1 MRNFERKATWRKIV
15 ESKPVL
21 IFLGVLI
28 LVFAWSVLRF
38 WNKMEETGRNKKL
51 TEDKVTALR
60 EKKENLLM
68 DIENLNTDEGKEEFF
83 RENYGLAKEG
93 EQMIVVVEAKKS
105 PDQTEEN
112 SGGFFSF
119 FKNWFKK

>member
-28 LVFAWSVLRF
+28 LIFTWSVLRF
-38 WNKMEETGRNKKL
+38 WNKMEETGRNKKM

-68 DIENLNTDEGKEEFF
+68 DIESLNTEEGKEEFF

-93 EQMIVVVEAKKS
+93 EQMIVVVEEKKAAE
-105 PDQTEEN
+105 QIEEN
-112 SGGFFSF
+112 PGKIFGFF
-119 FKNWFKK
+119 KRWFKK

>member
-1 MRNFERKATWRKIV
+1 
-15 ESKPVL
+15 
-21 IFLGVLI
+21 LGVLI

-93 EQMIVVVEAKKS
+93 EQVIVVVEEKKG
-105 PDQTEEN
+105 PEQPEKH
-112 SGGFFSF
+112 SGKVWGFF
-119 FKNWFKK
+119 KKWFKK